1 MDYSHNIAYNKQ
13 QYSINEVY
21 NTKEGMK
28 DTEIDIK
35 IEQRWKLLKSQI
47 QINF

>member
-28 DTEIDIK
+28 DTEIDIIIDRTEMETAK
-35 IEQRWKLLKSQI
+35 IT
-47 QINF
+47 NTN

>member
-28 DTEIDIK
+28 DTEIDIIINRTEMETAK
-35 IEQRWKLLKSQI
+35 IT
-47 QINF
+47 NTN

>member
-1 MDYSHNIAYNKQ
+1 MDYSHNIAYNK

-28 DTEIDIK
+28 DTEIDIIIDRTEMETAK
-35 IEQRWKLLKSQI
+35 IT
-47 QINF
+47 NTN